1 MNLIREPWFRVL
13 REGRVAEVSPLEA
26 LATPGLLPAFHPY
39 EEAPALRFLLHLVAW
54 SFQGEDGE
62 EVALLPPRELA
73 LGVEERTREVLEAFD
88 LASPAFFLRGEGEE
102 NRLTPCK
109 KNKVPIAR
117 VGGIGKDHL
126 PSRRKNSF
134 QCYKK

>member
-1 MNLIREPWFRVL
+1 MNLIREPWLRVL

-62 EVALLPPRELA
+62 EEDQVPAPEGRGLR
-73 LGVEERTREVLEAFD
+73 LGVGPGSLRARGVSEAD
-88 LASPAFFLRGEGEE
+88 RHEPGEGY
-102 NRLTPCK
+102 RL
-109 KNKVPIAR
+109 
-117 VGGIGKDHL
+117 GGEG
-126 PSRRKNSF
+126 PF
-134 QCYKK
+134 A